1 MNYDVGGTFEAQFN
15 SDCNAMIAPR
25 CEGEI
30 REGDQMTYV
39 DDEAACEACAKFAR
53 EKNDEENSD
62 RASRIKFR
70 SHP

>member
-30 REGDQMTYV
+30 
-39 DDEAACEACAKFAR
+39 
-53 EKNDEENSD
+53 EENSD